1 MTSRRS
7 LLVALLV
14 AAAATTSGCSV
25 TDTIT
30 ERLSP
35 QTEVGTPTVTIAV
48 LAPLSGGQTRSGT
61 NVVESVK
68 QAVADSGGVPGWEVA
83 VREYDLSSAT
93 LADDLA
99 EIEKDDTTVSVITG
113 FGPADIRTIVPQ
125 LDDAGLSMISPADS
139 DPRHVRGA
147 DATNPIRPW
156 SGYMTVA
163 VDPTPEESALAD
175 HLVRVQGV
183 DRVVVV
189 DDAASSGDARTDA
202 VATAFRE
209 RGVLDVD
216 VVSWDGSKTSR
227 QVRRTIRGL
236 DPGDALVVDGSPALA
251 AKAGAVAVD
260 GVVLALTTLPD
271 DMSEDETAGL
281 QGVLAPQL
289 GADPARGS
297 AELADSFAASDTPFT
312 VGPFGPA
319 AYDGT
324 RMLVDTY
331 TRCLP
336 DPTRSTSP
344 SRSQCRI
351 ALAGATWTGLTG
363 PIQFDE
369 FGARLG
375 LLPAVV
381 SLDGESWGQPGG

>member
-1 MTSRRS
+1 MTRRRS
-7 LLVALLV
+7 SFVALLV
-14 AAAATTSGCSV
+14 AASAAMSGCSV
-25 TDTIT
+25 TDTIA

-35 QTEVGTPTVTIAV
+35 NTEVGPATVTIAV
-48 LAPLSGGQTRSGT
+48 LAPLSGGQTRNGT

-83 VREYDLSSAT
+83 VREYDLTSPG

-99 EIEKDDTTVSVITG
+99 EIERDDTTISVITG
-113 FGPADIRTIVPQ
+113 FGPDDIRTVVPQ
-125 LDDAGLSMISPADS
+125 LDDAGLAVLSPADS

-147 DATNPIRPW
+147 DPTNPIRPW
-156 SGYMTVA
+156 SGYATVA
-163 VDPTPEESALAD
+163 VDPAAEESALAE
-175 HLVRVQGV
+175 HLVRVEGV
-183 DRVVVV
+183 DQVVVV
-189 DDAASSGDARTDA
+189 ADATTREGNRAKTVERAL
-202 VATAFRE
+202 RE
-209 RGVLDVD
+209 RGVLDVE
-216 VVSWDGSKTSR
+216 VVSWDGASR
-227 QVRRTIRGL
+227 PRPVRSAIRALG
-236 DPGDALVVDGSPALA
+236 PGGALVVDGSPALA
-251 AKAGAVAVD
+251 ASAAGWATD
-260 GVVLALTTLPD
+260 DVVVALTQKPD
-271 DMSEDETAGL
+271 DLGEDVPTAL

-289 GADPARGS
+289 GPDPARGS
-297 AELADSFAASDTPFT
+297 AELEEAFEAAGAPLT
-312 VGPFGPA
+312 VGRYGPA
-319 AYDGT
+319 AYDAT

-351 ALAGATWTGLTG
+351 ALAGATWSGLTG

-381 SLDGESWGQPGG
+381 TLQGDAWGQPGG

>member
-1 MTSRRS
+1 MTRRRS

-25 TDTIT
+25 ADTVA
-30 ERLSP
+30 EQLSP
-35 QTEVGTPTVTIAV
+35 DTEVVTPTVTIAV
-48 LAPLSGGQTRSGT
+48 LAPLSGGQTRNGT

-83 VREYDLSSAT
+83 VREYDLTSPT

-99 EIEKDDTTVSVITG
+99 EIEADDTTVSVVTG
-113 FGPADIRTIVPQ
+113 FGPDDIRTIVPR
-125 LDDAGLSMISPADS
+125 LDEAGLAVLSPADR

-147 DATNPIRPW
+147 DPTDPIRPW
-156 SGYMTVA
+156 SGYATVA
-163 VDPTPEESALAD
+163 VEPAAEATALAD

-183 DRVVVV
+183 RRVLVI
-189 DDAASSGDARTDA
+189 DDTTSPSGRRAEA
-202 VATAFRE
+202 VATALRE
-209 RGVLDVD
+209 RGVLDVE
-216 VVSWDGSKTSR
+216 VLGWDGSRSSR
-227 QVRRTIRGL
+227 PVRSAVRDL
-236 DPGDALVVDGSPALA
+236 DQADALVVDGPPALA
-251 AKAGAVAVD
+251 VTAAGWAVD
-260 GVVLALTTLPD
+260 DVDLALTVKPD
-271 DMSEDETAGL
+271 ELSDDEATAL

-289 GADPARGS
+289 GADPSRGS
-297 AELADSFAASDTPFT
+297 TELEEAFTATGTPFT

-319 AYDGT
+319 AYDGA

-344 SRSQCRI
+344 SRSQCRS

-381 SLDGESWGQPGG
+381 SLDGDSWGQPVE

>member
-1 MTSRRS
+1 MTPRRMS
-7 LLVALLV
+7 LVALFV

-25 TDTIT
+25 TDTVA

-35 QTEVGTPTVTIAV
+35 ETEVGTPTVTIAV
-48 LAPLSGGQTRSGT
+48 LAPLSGGQTRNGT

-83 VREYDLSSAT
+83 VREYDLASAT
-93 LADDLA
+93 LEDDLA
-99 EIEKDDTTVSVITG
+99 EIETDDTTVSVITG
-113 FGPADIRTIVPQ
+113 FGPDDIRTIVPQ
-125 LDDAGLSMISPADS
+125 LDDAGLGIISPADS

-147 DATNPIRPW
+147 DPTNPIRPW
-156 SGYMTVA
+156 SGYVTVA
-163 VDPTPEESALAD
+163 VDPTAEESALAD

-189 DDAASSGDARTDA
+189 DDPTSDGDRADA
-202 VATAFRE
+202 VTTALRR

-216 VVSWDGSKTSR
+216 VVSWDGSKAPR
-227 QVRRTIRGL
+227 QARRALRGL

-251 AKAGAVAVD
+251 VKAGAVAVD

-271 DMSEDETAGL
+271 DMSEDETAAL

-297 AELADSFAASDTPFT
+297 TELADSFAASNTPFT

-331 TRCLP
+331 SRCLP

-363 PIQFDE
+363 PSQFDE

-381 SLDGESWGQPGG
+381 SLDGDSWGQPGG